1 MYFSRLKTVQTNGP
15 QIKKYIY
22 IKKKKKKIAYNK
34 I

>member
-22 IKKKKKKIAYNK
+22 KKKKKEIAYNK